1 MSDLERLLSPEET
14 AQALGLSVK
23 TLATWR
29 STKRHQLPF
38 VKVGNRVRYRA
49 EDVSAWLQ
57 KMPNQTTPRPLKP
70 ANSEPRTAALRKGA
84 GAIQVSGDAYLL
96 HRSGECT
103 PADHISG
110 TLVGLAWMGS
120 NNAENDYGLTGMK
133 SVVLAGDSLW
143 IIDFPASAQFQ
154 GIDLTDWMP
163 DPIYAEHLPLGILDI
178 RSRPQ
183 RSEAT
188 A

>member
-1 MSDLERLLSPEET
+1 MSHLERLLSPRET

-38 VKVGNRVRYRA
+38 VKVGNRVRYRE
-49 EDVSAWLQ
+49 EDVTAWLQ

-70 ANSEPRTAALRKGA
+70 RTAGLRKGA
-84 GAIQVSGDAYLL
+84 AAIQVTGDAYLL
-96 HRSGECT
+96 HRCGEY
-103 PADHISG
+103 ASEDHISG

-120 NNAENDYGLTGMK
+120 NNTENDYGWTGMK
-133 SVVLAGDSLW
+133 CVVLAGESLW
-143 IIDFPASAQFQ
+143 IIDSPTSAQFQ
-154 GIDLTDWMP
+154 GTQLSDWVP
-163 DPIYAEHLPLGILDI
+163 DPVYAKHLPLGILDI

-183 RSEAT
+183 RSEDA

>member
-1 MSDLERLLSPEET
+1 
-14 AQALGLSVK
+14 
-23 TLATWR
+23 
-29 STKRHQLPF
+29 
-38 VKVGNRVRYRA
+38 
-49 EDVSAWLQ
+49 
-57 KMPNQTTPRPLKP
+57 
-70 ANSEPRTAALRKGA
+70 
-84 GAIQVSGDAYLL
+84 
-96 HRSGECT
+96 
-103 PADHISG
+103 
-110 TLVGLAWMGS
+110 MGS